1 MTVGLKQKSQEVNL
15 QREIDVLKM
24 ADKKHSITFIE
35 LIKQEDR
42 VIVIQDFA
50 NGGSLNALLGLR

>member
-1 MTVGLKQKSQEVNL
+1 M
-15 QREIDVLKM
+15 LKM

-42 VIVIQDFA
+42 VIVVQDFA

>member
-35 LIKQEDR
+35 LIK
-42 VIVIQDFA
+42 
-50 NGGSLNALLGLR
+50 